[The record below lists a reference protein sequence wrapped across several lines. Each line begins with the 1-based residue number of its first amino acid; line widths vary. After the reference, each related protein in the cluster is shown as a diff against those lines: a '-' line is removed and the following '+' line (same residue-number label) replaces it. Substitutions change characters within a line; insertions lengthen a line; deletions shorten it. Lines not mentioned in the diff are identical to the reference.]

1 MPTEATE
8 QPVQW
13 GLRWRHRKGGTYRV
27 IATGR
32 IEADLT
38 PCVIY
43 VSEQDG
49 RAPSSTTDGSPAL
62 MMSPPMNSP
71 APASDD
77 TPIGGYAAREIE
89 KLLQE
94 PTT

>member
-38 PCVIY
+38 
-43 VSEQDG
+43 
-49 RAPSSTTDGSPAL
+49 SPAL
-62 MMSPPMNSP
+62 MMRPPMNSP

>member
-49 RAPSSTTDGSPAL
+49 YVWVRPLSL
-62 MMSPPMNSP
+62 
-71 APASDD
+71 
-77 TPIGGYAAREIE
+77 IHI
-89 KLLQE
+89 
-94 PTT
+94 